1 MCSSDLG
8 AQHLERSPL
17 VLGEFVR
24 QAARLTCPDGT
35 PVVVD
40 ADLEETVIMADKRR
54 LVQVLSNL
62 AQNATK
68 YADGVTEMTV
78 TRARGGVELA
88 VLDAG
93 PGVPATERT
102 RIFDRFSRGVTAG
115 NRGNDQGT
123 GLGLALVSEHVR
135 LHGGSARVED
145 RPDGRPGSRF
155 VVYLP
160 ATPVSIYDPD
170 EDFEAAGIGGDL

>member
-1 MCSSDLG
+1 
-8 AQHLERSPL
+8 
-17 VLGEFVR
+17 
-24 QAARLTCPDGT
+24 
-35 PVVVD
+35 VVVD

-62 AQNATK
+62 AQNATR
-68 YADGVTEMTV
+68 YADGVTELTV

-88 VLDAG
+88 VLDRG
-93 PGVPATERT
+93 PGVPPAERQ

-123 GLGLALVSEHVR
+123 GLGLALVSEHVH
-135 LHGGSARVED
+135 LHGGTVRVDD
-145 RPDGRPGSRF
+145 RPDGDPGACF

-160 ATPVSIYDPD
+160 ANPVSIYDTE
-170 EDFEAAGIGGDL
+170 EDFEAAGIGTDR